1 MEDLEYTGLMA
12 LAWDPLRGD
21 TSAWEDRALFL
32 ALIEELGQPVL
43 DVGCGTGRLLLD
55 YLPLGI
61 DIDGLEI
68 SPDMLDIL
76 RSKATAAALDVHG
89 RIHQGAMETFDAP
102 RRYQVVLVPSSSFQ
116 LLTDPVDATRAMAR
130 FHEWLLPGGTLVMP
144 WIDIPQDYPDGGEDV
159 FQRERTLADGAI
171 IRRSYRAWYDASTGL
186 EHTDDRYE
194 LVRDGVV
201 VAQERKLRSPA
212 VRQYDRDAIRALHAA
227 AGFVDLRFLS
237 EFTREPARSDDRIV
251 TTLAR
256 RPEGA

>member
-12 LAWDPLRGD
+12 LAWDPMRGD
-21 TSAWEDRALFL
+21 TSDWEDRALFL
-32 ALIEELGQPVL
+32 ELIGELGQPVL

-55 YLPLGI
+55 YLALGI

-76 RSKATAAALDVHG
+76 RSKAAAAGLDVDCPGPPGRHG
-89 RIHQGAMETFDAP
+89 DVPG
-102 RRYQVVLVPSSSFQ
+102 RRGGTGSCWCRQARSSCSP
-116 LLTDPVDATRAMAR
+116 TPWHATWPMGR
-130 FHEWLLPGGTLVMP
+130 FHDWLLPGGTLVMP

-159 FQRERTLADGAI
+159 FQRERTLADGAL

-212 VRQYDRDAIRALHAA
+212 VRQYDRDADRGDAWRGRICGPPLPVRVHPRT
-227 AGFVDLRFLS
+227 G
-237 EFTREPARSDDRIV
+237 PARV
-251 TTLAR
+251 T
-256 RPEGA
+256 GS